1 MGNVTSVT
9 TMTSVTTRRAFPSS
23 IIDARP
29 ARRRSA
35 VVARAASPT
44 SRSGRLRGYL
54 QNLAAARPA
63 DVAAPD
69 DATMVDAWMSII
81 EAGKI
86 KESAA
91 AVATLDLRQGEAEAA
106 AALRKAALRG
116 TQVFF
121 VKGHGITE
129 EAADAVLEAR
139 SWFFARPDSY
149 KLRFAATDL
158 GQEHSGYE
166 ASAGGQQTLR
176 VLRRNGRGGRLRWL
190 DEENDQLLHSEMESE
205 ATLKLPVENFCDEAS
220 VLARGFRRVL
230 ALSLGFEA
238 DALKLFEEEAVAFRY
253 GEGKGQRPVPTLG
266 LFEIA
271 LLAPED
277 QVEVFRGREWV
288 SAPPSPEGTVL
299 LSLGR
304 DLERLTSGK
313 YGSAAFRAAGKGGR
327 AVVLSC
333 GD

>member
-86 KESAA
+86 KER
-91 AVATLDLRQGEAEAA
+91 LLRPWTSDGGGRGRRGTQKGT
-106 AALRKAALRG
+106 LRG

-129 EAADAVLEAR
+129 EAAGKVLEAR

-176 VLRRNGRGGRLRWL
+176 VL
-190 DEENDQLLHSEMESE
+190 S
-205 ATLKLPVENFCDEAS
+205 
-220 VLARGFRRVL
+220 
-230 ALSLGFEA
+230 
-238 DALKLFEEEAVAFRY
+238 
-253 GEGKGQRPVPTLG
+253 
-266 LFEIA
+266 
-271 LLAPED
+271 
-277 QVEVFRGREWV
+277 
-288 SAPPSPEGTVL
+288 
-299 LSLGR
+299 
-304 DLERLTSGK
+304 ERLEAGSG
-313 YGSAAFRAAGKGGR
+313 G
-327 AVVLSC
+327 
-333 GD
+333 